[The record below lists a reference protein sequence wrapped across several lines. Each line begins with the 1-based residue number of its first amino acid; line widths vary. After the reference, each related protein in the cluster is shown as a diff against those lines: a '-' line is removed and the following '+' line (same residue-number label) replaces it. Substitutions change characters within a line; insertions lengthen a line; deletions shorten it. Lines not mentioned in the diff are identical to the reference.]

1 MAVVQERTKEV
12 VQAYRRHASDTG
24 SPEVQVALI
33 TNRIGYL
40 TEHFKVHRKDHHSR
54 RGLLKL
60 VGQRRRLLLPQ
71 GTRLPALQER
81 DRAAWDPQVTPRP
94 SFPPSPPREYESS
107 GGREPRRSDLPC
119 RSPDTSESRSSFT
132 AVP

>member
-60 VGQRRRLLLPQ
+60 VGQRRRLLDYLKIYDS
-71 GTRLPALQER
+71 ER
-81 DRAAWDPQVTPRP
+81 YKTVVHKLGLRK
-94 SFPPSPPREYESS
+94 
-107 GGREPRRSDLPC
+107 
-119 RSPDTSESRSSFT
+119 
-132 AVP
+132 